1 MTLPRRFVLL
11 LPLFLVIAFGCS
23 RSRRDSSMASG
34 KVTYKGQEVS
44 AGTIT
49 FHPVSQTEG
58 GGYGFQLK
66 PDGYTA
72 VSLPAE
78 EMVVT
83 IETESANPKR
93 PRPTY
98 GGPGKKGPGNNDYKQ
113 KMMEKGAVPQ
123 DSGNAGNYVPIPK
136 KYADKT
142 TSPLRATLTAGKN
155 DLSFELKDD

>member
-11 LPLFLVIAFGCS
+11 LPLLVVIAFGCG
-23 RSRRDSSMASG
+23 RSNKRDPSIASG

-49 FHPVSQTEG
+49 FHPVSQKEG
-58 GGYGFQLK
+58 GGFGFPLG

-83 IETESANPKR
+83 VETESANPKT
-93 PRPTY
+93 PKPTY
-98 GGPGKKGPGNNDYKQ
+98 GQGGQKGGQNDYRQ
-113 KMMEKGAVPQ
+113 KMQEKGVVPEA
-123 DSGNAGNYVPIPK
+123 SGSSGTYVKIPK
-136 KYADKT
+136 KYDDKK
-142 TSPLRATLTAGKN
+142 TSPLRATLTPGKN
-155 DLSFELKDD
+155 NLPFELKDD